1 MQVIGLCRFSYPA
14 IGGYQTEHDTIEA
27 RRRHLYRTDRLVER
41 VRLFETCALPGLK
54 AQTDPDFEL
63 IIVTGTCLPSPA
75 KARLRDLTTGMSQ
88 VRIIE
93 REPGRHRAVMKQIL
107 NDARRYPDRPCLQ
120 FRQDDDDAVAVDF
133 IESLRQAA
141 VEATELS
148 ARNLSVAI
156 DFDQGYLARF
166 GPFGVQAKPVR
177 RKLLGVGLGMLVQG
191 GCPLTIM
198 NFAHQRMGRFMPVV
212 TVPDRPMWVRTFNGF
227 NDSQR
232 ARTNRSALPP
242 LDDAE
247 RDLFRTRFAID
258 ADAVCQG
265 YSEA

>member
-1 MQVIGLCRFSYPA
+1 MACAGSPTLRS
-14 IGGYQTEHDTIEA
+14 GGFQTEHDTVEA
-27 RRRHLYRTDRLVER
+27 RRHHLYHPDRLAER
-41 VRLFETCALPGLK
+41 FRLFESFALPGLK

-63 IIVTGTCLPSPA
+63 IVVTGPCLPTPA
-75 KARLRDLTTGMSQ
+75 KARLRELTGDMPQ
-88 VRIIE
+88 VRIVE

-107 NDARRYPDRPCLQ
+107 NDARRHPDRPCLH
-120 FRQDDDDAVAVDF
+120 FRHDDDDAVAVDF

-141 VEATELS
+141 VAAAELA
-148 ARNLSVAI
+148 ARNPSVAI

-166 GPFGVQAKPVR
+166 GPFGIQAKPVR
-177 RKLLGVGLGMLVQG
+177 RRLLGVGLGMLVQG

-212 TVPDRPMWVRTFNGF
+212 TVSDRPMWVRTFNGF
-227 NDSQR
+227 NDSQK
-232 ARTNRSALPP
+232 ARTNRSPLPALG
-242 LDDAE
+242 DAQ

-258 ADAVCQG
+258 ADAVRRG